1 MTQSSTRESDSLSE
15 EATENS
21 DSATTLQIVSK
32 VIRILAAYF
41 VVGMLASHYFVFVSP
56 VLNFLLIFI
65 CIVEQASIFKII
77 RELPQTWSKR
87 LMFAV
92 FIFPLFATF
101 GMIFIFAS
109 YPADIWSKNGELT
122 SQNHI
127 GRSDIRVYKESIALG
142 NDNSLV
148 VQRSGLLGT
157 PILYDHLVGRFTG
170 LDSASW
176 DRDKPVLNLTESI
189 INSNRRAVTIT
200 FHENGSYEVQKSD

>member
-1 MTQSSTRESDSLSE
+1 MTQDIAPENEYLNREAPDTSN
-15 EATENS
+15 A
-21 DSATTLQIVSK
+21 APTLQIAAK
-32 VIRILAAYF
+32 VIRMLAAYF
-41 VVGMLASHYFVFVSP
+41 VIGMMVSQNFIFVSA
-56 VLNFLLIFI
+56 VLNCLVIGI
-65 CIVEQASIFKII
+65 CIVEQLSIFRMISETHH
-77 RELPQTWSKR
+77 RWRKR
-87 LMFAV
+87 LLITAFS
-92 FIFPLFATF
+92 FPLLFTIATAF
-101 GMIFIFAS
+101 ELTFVPS
-109 YPADIWSKNGELT
+109 DIWSKNGELT
-122 SQNHI
+122 SQKHA
-127 GRSDIRVYKESIALG
+127 GRSDIRVYKEYIAQG